1 MKAAADRTARSASAR
16 GGFTDADY
24 GTGSAGSI
32 QARLA
37 ALDWKAIEE
46 SLWRFGYAKAGPV
59 LTPAECAEL
68 IATYADAGSSMVA
81 TDSEGGA
88 GIVTSGDAHEP
99 RRAG

>member
-59 LTPAECAEL
+59 LTAEVR
-68 IATYADAGSSMVA
+68 D
-81 TDSEGGA
+81 EGGDLGSPPPVA
-88 GIVTSGDAHEP
+88 A
-99 RRAG
+99 R